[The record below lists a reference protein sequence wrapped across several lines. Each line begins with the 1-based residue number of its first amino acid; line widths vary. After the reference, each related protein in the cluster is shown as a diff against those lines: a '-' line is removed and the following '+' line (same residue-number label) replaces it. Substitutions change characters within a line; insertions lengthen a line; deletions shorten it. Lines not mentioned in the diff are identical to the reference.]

1 MENNEDKENSS
12 NEELRGSPLIKRY
25 SLNKNQIIALESDIF
40 KVMQSDSSIN
50 IESLASN
57 ANRMSG
63 ADIPFSIELYSGVD
77 SSNTQ
82 NEKEVSDPKHSCC
95 GKTQIGNNGTSRGPI
110 SDYSITH
117 NSGTLLPPKGE
128 ADRNKN
134 TLVVDVD
141 ETLVHSSFSPMTTPD
156 FVFPFKP
163 DNKDM
168 NQKKSSKE
176 ETNDPQLLISVRV
189 RPYAEQFISELSKYY
204 EIVIFS
210 NFGKNYTDEI
220 LSHIDPDHKV
230 KHKLYQDS
238 ILEFKGTPVKDLSLL
253 GRDLN
258 RTIIVDNN
266 QASYLLQP
274 YNAIQVTTWYRNKKD
289 TELQKIMKFLIENH
303 KATDIYSF
311 LVQNEE

>member
-1 MENNEDKENSS
+1 MENNDEKENGD
-12 NEELRGSPLIKRY
+12 NEEHHGSPLIKRY

-50 IESLASN
+50 VESLASN

-63 ADIPFSIELYSGVD
+63 ADIPFSIELYTGIE
-77 SSNTQ
+77 SSRLMKD
-82 NEKEVSDPKHSCC
+82 KEVADPKSSCC
-95 GKTQIGNNGTSRGPI
+95 GRTQISNNGTSRGPI
-110 SDYSITH
+110 SDYSVTH
-117 NSGTLLPPKGE
+117 GSGKLLPPKAE
-128 ADRNKN
+128 ADLNKN

-163 DNKDM
+163 DNQDIYD
-168 NQKKSSKE
+168 KKKNTKND
-176 ETNDPQLLISVRV
+176 TNDPELIISVRI
-189 RPYAEQFISELSKYY
+189 RPFAEQFISELSNYY
-204 EIVIFS
+204 EIIIFS

-230 KHKLYQDS
+230 KYTLYQDS
-238 ILEFKGTPVKDLSLL
+238 ILEFNGTPVKDLSLL

-303 KATDIYSF
+303 KVTDIYSI
-311 LVQNEE
+311 LVQK